1 MLIPPSL
8 LELTELN
15 DYSEELLLSLSVAR
29 EVVALHIGGAQVKYK
44 KFHDKK
50 AKLSTFKI
58 GEWVLVRFPMKSQ
71 DV

>member
-1 MLIPPSL
+1 MLISPSL

-15 DYSEELLLSLSVAR
+15 FYSEELVLSLSMAR
-29 EVVALHIGGAQVKYK
+29 EVAALHIRRAQVKYK
-44 KFHDKK
+44 KLHDKK

-71 DV
+71 GV

>member
-1 MLIPPSL
+1 M
-8 LELTELN
+8 
-15 DYSEELLLSLSVAR
+15 AR
-29 EVVALHIGGAQVKYK
+29 EVAALYIRRAQVKYK